1 MKIFI
6 IGGSLLLA
14 LTVLSGA
21 FGAHILKE
29 KISIDYLRIYE
40 KGIQYQAYHSIA
52 LILIG
57 LLGYNFPHQFLW
69 FPALCFILGI
79 ILFSGSLYLLAVS
92 NIKWIGMLTPI
103 GGLSFILGWI
113 YLAWIVYRN

>member
-6 IGGSLLLA
+6 ICGSLLLA

-57 LLGYNFPHQFLW
+57 LLGYNFPHQLLW

-79 ILFSGSLYLLAVS
+79 ILFSGSLYVLAVS
-92 NIKWIGMLTPI
+92 NIKWLGMLTPI
-103 GGLSFILGWI
+103 GEMSFILGWI
-113 YLAWIVYRN
+113 YIAWIVYRN

>member
-6 IGGSLLLA
+6 ICGSLLLA

-57 LLGYNFPHQFLW
+57 SDSRLGSTSVCKSKSRPSILNFVP
-69 FPALCFILGI
+69 
-79 ILFSGSLYLLAVS
+79 
-92 NIKWIGMLTPI
+92 
-103 GGLSFILGWI
+103 
-113 YLAWIVYRN
+113 

>member
-40 KGIQYQAYHSIA
+40 KGIQYQAYH
-52 LILIG
+52 
-57 LLGYNFPHQFLW
+57 
-69 FPALCFILGI
+69 
-79 ILFSGSLYLLAVS
+79 
-92 NIKWIGMLTPI
+92 
-103 GGLSFILGWI
+103 
-113 YLAWIVYRN
+113 